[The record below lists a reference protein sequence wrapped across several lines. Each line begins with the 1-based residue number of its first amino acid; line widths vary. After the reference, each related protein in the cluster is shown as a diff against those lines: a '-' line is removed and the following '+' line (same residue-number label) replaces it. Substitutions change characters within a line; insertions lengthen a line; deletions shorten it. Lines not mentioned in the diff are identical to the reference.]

1 MRLSILLFTA
11 AVFSYA
17 IFLANAQETG
27 VSSRMVAAATDY
39 QLYCAS
45 CHGVMGRGDGPV
57 ADALMRQPSDLTTL
71 SQRNEGIY
79 PRTQVA
85 FIIDG
90 RGDIL
95 AHGPREMPVW
105 GEFFGQ
111 DDYGNATPAGARER
125 IEALTDYLEFLQRK

>member
-1 MRLSILLFTA
+1 MGG
-11 AVFSYA
+11 
-17 IFLANAQETG
+17 LALTSLAHAQ
-27 VSSRMVAAATDY
+27 SSGSSNPMIAAAADY

-45 CHGVMGRGDGPV
+45 CHGTMGRGDGPV
-57 ADALMRQPSDLTTL
+57 SEALLRPPADLTTL
-71 SQRNEGIY
+71 SQRNEGIFPY
-79 PRTQVA
+79 AQVA

-111 DDYGNATPAGARER
+111 DDYGNATPASARER
-125 IEALTDYLEFLQRK
+125 IEALTDYLKALQRP